1 MNKKKR
7 EIKIA
12 LDLAFLVVCGG
23 LLYLATL
30 FIYRFYPDLAVAKD
44 LFFMNTPYVDILWLA
59 DLIVAAAVASF
70 IIYMVRHKKM
80 KELPFYAVMLGVYY
94 FLKAVFIYLTP
105 LGNPHPSPGTGL
117 GFLPS
122 GGMFPSG
129 HLGTI
134 FLLFLFTLD
143 SKSKYWKGYFII
155 LCIFEA
161 TAMILS
167 RGHYTIDLVG
177 ALFIAYTVW
186 KIGTEHFKERLVLK

>member
-1 MNKKKR
+1 MEKKKR
-7 EIKIA
+7 EIRIA
-12 LDLAFLVVCGG
+12 LDLAFLVLCGG
-23 LLYLATL
+23 ILYLATFFL
-30 FIYRFYPDLAVAKD
+30 YKVYPNLALAKD
-44 LFFMNTPYVDILWLA
+44 LLFSNTPYVNILWLA
-59 DLIVAAAVASF
+59 DLIVTIAAASF
-70 IIYMVRHKKM
+70 IIYMIQHKKV
-80 KELPFYAVMLGVYY
+80 KELPFYAVILGIYY
-94 FLKAVFIYLTP
+94 LLKAIFIYLTP
-105 LGNPHPSPGTGL
+105 LGNPHPNPGTGL
-117 GFLPS
+117 TFLPS

-134 FLLFLFTLD
+134 FLFFLFTLD

-186 KIGTEHFKERLVLK
+186 KIGSEHFKKRLVLK